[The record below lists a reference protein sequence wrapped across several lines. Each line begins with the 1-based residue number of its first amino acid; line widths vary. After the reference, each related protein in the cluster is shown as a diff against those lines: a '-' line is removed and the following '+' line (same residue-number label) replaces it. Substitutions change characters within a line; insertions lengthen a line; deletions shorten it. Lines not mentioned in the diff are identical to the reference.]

1 MSARDGKAGDRQ
13 GEGAGDPA
21 PPISTPIRSSFHEA
35 AKGWGPTCE
44 LAYHIA
50 HPARPPDWLD
60 TALSGALVQL
70 RPLLAHAAAYPTR
83 DKLRTRLG
91 KVREA
96 ADELAKALRDPV
108 LRPLLAEG
116 AGKIGQLRDEE
127 LAQFRN
133 TLESRVLPAVSAA
146 GKRIRSG
153 KGRDRHLPNPDG
165 LSPRQLCAAY
175 IAVAWQ
181 EVRNRAVPHASRA
194 AQEACQ
200 QLWTAA
206 GGDDKA
212 RWGNTLGAWRGHL
225 ERAKDCSRAHEIIR
239 NNFQI
244 ERERVERIAI
254 HAETAALLKRL
265 SSKGANK

>member
-1 MSARDGKAGDRQ
+1 VSAPDDKTSDTP
-13 GEGAGDPA
+13 GEGAGDP
-21 PPISTPIRSSFHEA
+21 PPANIDPDRSAWFHEA
-35 AKGWGPTCE
+35 AKGWGPTRE
-44 LAYHIA
+44 LAHCIA

-60 TALSGALVQL
+60 TALSGAMIQL

-83 DKLRTRLG
+83 DELRARLG

-96 ADELAKALRDPV
+96 AEELAKSLRDPV
-108 LRPLLAEG
+108 LLPLLAEG
-116 AGKIGQLRDEE
+116 PGKIGQLKDKE

-133 TLESRVLPAVSAA
+133 TLENRLLPDVSAE

-165 LSPRQLCAAY
+165 LSPRELCAAY

-181 EVRNRAVPHASRA
+181 EVRNRPVPHTSRA
-194 AQEACQ
+194 AHEACQ

-225 ERAKDCSRAHEIIR
+225 ERAKGCSRALEIIR

-244 ERERVERIAI
+244 ERERVERIALR
-254 HAETAALLKRL
+254 AETTALLKAV
-265 SSKGANK
+265 KQGCK